1 MKVYCAWCEREGRPA
16 FIGEKAPFDDTGVTH
31 GICADH
37 ERRLLMGLPI
47 PPTAT
52 LLVVVHRDHPELYR
66 QLLRLAAAI
75 PGLHVILDRR
85 RGERRWLHRVP
96 VVERRRGERRR
107 PAESVPELGFTLVPL
122 RPDRRPAAGGA
133 PACAWCL
140 AETGGVPA
148 APFAEAYTM
157 CLVHRLREAMRG
169 APVVHAARMA
179 GPRFL
184 VIVRASEPAVFAR
197 LSTAFS
203 GDERVQVLLDR
214 RRGERRRRQPF
225 HGPERRRGDRRHV
238 PDFWQSLEHHAAVLV
253 PAVHAAVATDPAQA
267 PHRFEEFVQRV
278 EGLGAGLR
286 ALGHDAER
294 CVQTLARSAEV
305 RQRLA
310 ADLERLRGEAAALAE
325 RAARLRARR
334 EDLVR
339 DLHDA
344 FEAIEA
350 AAARWLERAAGRAAT
365 ASPPRR
371 RAT

>member
-16 FIGEKAPFDDTGVTH
+16 FIGEKAPFEDTTVTH

-47 PPTAT
+47 PPSAT

-66 QLLRLAAAI
+66 QLLRLAAVI

-107 PAESVPELGFTLVPL
+107 PAESVPELGFTLVRL
-122 RPDRRPAAGGA
+122 RPDRRPAAGAA

-169 APVVHAARMA
+169 APALHAARTA

-184 VIVRASEPAVFAR
+184 VIVRATEPAVFAR
-197 LSTAFS
+197 LVAAFD

-214 RRGERRRRQPF
+214 RRGERRRQQAYP
-225 HGPERRRGDRRHV
+225 GPERRRGERRHV
-238 PDFWQSLEHHAAVLV
+238 PDFWQNLAHHAAVLV
-253 PAVHAAVATDPAQA
+253 PAVHAAVSDPGGAA
-267 PHRFEEFVQRV
+267 HRFEEFVQRV

-286 ALGHDAER
+286 VLGRDAQR
-294 CVQTLARSAEV
+294 CADTLARSGEV

-325 RAARLRARR
+325 RAARLRAQR

-339 DLHDA
+339 DLHRA
-344 FEAIEA
+344 FEAIEE
-350 AAARWLERAAGRAAT
+350 AAARWLERAAGRVST
-365 ASPPRR
+365 AWPDRR
-371 RAT
+371 GA